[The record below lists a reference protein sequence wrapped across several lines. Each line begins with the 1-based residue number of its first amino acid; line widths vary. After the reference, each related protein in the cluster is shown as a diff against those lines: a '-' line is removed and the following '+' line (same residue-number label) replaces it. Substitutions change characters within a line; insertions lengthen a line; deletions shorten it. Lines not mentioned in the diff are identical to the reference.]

1 MTATST
7 WNTYTVGTVLQEV
20 LDKNL
25 RMFPI
30 LFKMFKHLQYVFFD
44 IKQLTWEGWMT
55 LKMKE
60 IPGIESTITVDGY
73 SVKWLDYA
81 LFDFNTTVKGD
92 QSITLSSFSAS
103 FDVTD
108 SSGFAVNDTVYFIAN
123 DAGTSAQVD
132 WVITAITDADTIVV
146 KVNTVN
152 GVAATTSQAFALK
165 DLSKIER
172 GFWTRNDNDEITRP
186 AALYK
191 YQEYHSYVQH
201 FSRRIEFTKAELNKE
216 YKYEGDAKSEA
227 AKRFQYNLGIIFQEV
242 NKAIYKGKNRAPGAG
257 ANDKMEM
264 LWLEEIA
271 RQCGTIHD
279 LSASTDSI
287 KDLFTVFE
295 TAFQSGSVLWNEP
308 LILLVN
314 GKFISELS
322 RANTDKVRYDKVV
335 ENLEYTLP
343 TITTPFGEV
352 EVVRDVMLNRLYNYS
367 NAFTL
372 PRSLIKL
379 RVRENQ
385 TYEPKWGITKAD
397 QSIRVY
403 PVIHNLREKD
413 LFDMELELGLIAWG
427 MSEGARSPYHQI
439 KFFSA

>member
-1 MTATST
+1 MTNTST
-7 WNTYTVGTVLQEV
+7 GNTYTVGTVLQEV

-103 FDVTD
+103 FNVTD
-108 SSGFAVNDTVYFIAN
+108 SSGFAVNDTVYLIAN

-132 WVITAITDADTIVV
+132 WVITAITDADTIVI

-152 GVAATTSQAFALK
+152 GVAATTSQAFAIK
-165 DLSKIER
+165 DGSKIER

-186 AALYK
+186 AALFK

-216 YKYEGDAKSEA
+216 YKYEWDAKSEA

-279 LSASTDSI
+279 LSSSTDSL
-287 KDLFTVFE
+287 KDLFSVFE

-314 GKFISELS
+314 DKFISELS
-322 RANTDKVRYDKVV
+322 RANSDKVRYDKVV

-343 TITTPFGEV
+343 TISTPFGEV
-352 EVVRDVMLNRLYNYS
+352 EIVRDVMLNRLYNYS

-413 LFDMELELGLIAWG
+413 LFDMELELGLIAGG

-439 KFFSA
+439 SHFTA